1 MGTQNRRSRATQ
13 QLYDEIGRKLADSGY
28 ATSTVDAMM
37 DFDFAMFGL
46 KRSMVKGELPVQ
58 LMAELGTG
66 LELGQFEALT
76 AVIRLLNGFG
86 GVAPQEATIGLVA
99 TELNIDPSRAS
110 RITADLIARGYLL
123 REVSQT
129 DGRKSVLALTEK
141 AHELLKSFLDLKWT
155 KSMQVFA
162 DWDEADIVTF
172 STLFVRY
179 TAAMQAAYPGR

>member
-1 MGTQNRRSRATQ
+1 MNGWDESDAFDAAVPLSQRA
-13 QLYDEIGRKLADSGY
+13 LAARPAPYLDDLNP
-28 ATSTVDAMM
+28 AQRAAV
-37 DFDFAMFGL
+37 
-46 KRSMVKGELPVQ
+46 
-58 LMAELGTG
+58 
-66 LELGQFEALT
+66 EALT

-99 TELNIDPSRAS
+99 VELNIDPSRAS